1 MMVRRPEIAT
11 VRANHILKEWDVVSF
26 LQDIY
31 QYMKNGESETE
42 NLGLEIEHFVV
53 DETGSQIPFDE
64 ISSLIDTVGRA
75 MGAEIIYVDGHPVG
89 YYNGKYSISLEP
101 ACQFEI
107 SVNPYSSLAEIESV
121 YREFLSVWEPLF
133 ARRGYQLVTKG
144 NLPLVERGVIS
155 PDQIPLSPKKRYQ
168 YMDAYFRESGKY
180 GKYMM
185 RASASTQISVDY
197 KSEEDLIRK
206 LRLLQKISPVLMI
219 MMENKTE
226 AASTLPGVSDR
237 PHLLR
242 IQEWDDLDPSRTG
255 FFPGSFDADFGY
267 QKAAD
272 AVYHTPLILLTDN
285 GATIDVGSKTAK
297 DLYQE
302 RVISPESGD
311 EARREKL
318 VEHFLSMG
326 FFHFRIKKYIEIRV
340 ADSVPIDRAMG
351 YAALLKG
358 IVYSEHNLDAL
369 EKQLADVTEADAIQ
383 EAVHKIEKDGMQ
395 AVIYCDMTAAQWAAR
410 LIELARDGLA
420 DDEREYLCHV

>member
-1 MMVRRPEIAT
+1 MT

-75 MGAEIIYVDGHPVG
+75 MGAELIYVDGHPVG